1 MRSPVL
7 LSLLTALLTFACG
20 TLPQTHYY
28 TIGRPVNQEGVP
40 LPRGTGLTIGVPQFE
55 AEGIYAR
62 DNLLYRM
69 GNYEIAADYYRRWG
83 IPPQKMVAEATIDY
97 LRASGVFAD
106 VVRLPSM
113 SDVDLILV
121 GRILRF
127 EQVPDQVG
135 SSARVDFEFV
145 LQDSERHSILWRR
158 EVSEITPVGALPSA
172 EAIVAA
178 LESSVHSCLKQATE
192 AVAELAAKLSSAK

>member
-1 MRSPVL
+1 M
-7 LSLLTALLTFACG
+7 TALLTFACG

-40 LPRGTGLTIGVPQFE
+40 LPHGTGLTIGVPQFE
-55 AEGIYAR
+55 AQGIYAR
-62 DNLLYRM
+62 DNLLYRK

-83 IPPQKMVAEATIDY
+83 IPPQKMVAETTIDY
-97 LRASGVFAD
+97 LRASGVFAG

-135 SSARVDFEFV
+135 SSARVDLEFF
-145 LQDSERHSILWRR
+145 LQDSEDHSILWRR

-178 LESSVHSCLKQATE
+178 LESSVHTCLKQATE